1 MKSFKKLFAI
11 LVCFGMILSLCL
23 AVSAQDAGVQ
33 SETEEE
39 IEWVVSDDQQTLT
52 YGNETY
58 ALYPL
63 PATEWFRPY
72 EFYKYSQSVKVGQKS
87 LNMIGHPVIESTEEE
102 IVLNQDMV
110 VVYDYIGSAAM
121 IRVYVTPQGAKE
133 LDRYVSGKYTQYE
146 LAQGYYTS
154 SVISGA
160 LVNAW
165 ASSEADMTVDV
176 TKLGTAPSYKVL
188 GYDSTLTLAHVIGE
202 VFEYKGDYLFVNY
215 DKLDNSHF
223 DSNGNLSFRSGTVP
237 ALCLND
243 AHARQ
248 VAEAIEAAQS
258 FSPYVHGEQA
268 ELLDPSISMII
279 FLVMVAPLLYLLPL
293 ATLILGIVLRS
304 IKRIP
309 HRERWTLVIVLSA
322 VALGL
327 AILASAALLVPTFF
341 L

>member
-11 LVCFGMILSLCL
+11 LVCLSLILSLCL
-23 AVSAQDAGVQ
+23 AVSAQDTGVQ

-39 IEWVVSDDQQTLT
+39 IEWVVSDDQQTLI

-58 ALYPL
+58 TLYTL

-72 EFYKYSQSVKVGQKS
+72 EFYRYSETIKTDQKA
-87 LNMIGHPVIESTEEE
+87 LDLIGRPVIESTEQE

-110 VVYDYIGSAAM
+110 LVYEYMGYDAM

-133 LDRYVSGKYTQYE
+133 LDRYVSGKYMQYE
-146 LAQGYYTS
+146 LAQEYYTS
-154 SVISGA
+154 SVISGE

-176 TKLGTAPSYKVL
+176 TNLGTAPSYKVL
-188 GYDSTLTLAHVIGE
+188 GYDSTLTLAHIIGE
-202 VFEYKGDYLFVNY
+202 VFEYQGDYLFVHY
-215 DKLDNSHF
+215 DALDNSYF
-223 DSNGNLSFRSGTVP
+223 DANGSLSFRSGTVP
-237 ALCLND
+237 ALRLSD

-248 VAEAIEAAQS
+248 VAEAIEAAQY
-258 FSPYVHGEQA
+258 FSPSIHGPQA

-293 ATLILGIVLRS
+293 ATLILGIVLRN

-327 AILASAALLVPTFF
+327 AILASTALLVPTFF